1 MGCNLHLRFKSDTLT
16 APERTQGGV
25 DNFCAVLCW
34 GRKMKRWTR
43 SPFRRQIWLILTFVD
58 RDVCHFWNGII
69 SNEVFCCTRAHTHT
83 QLDSIQIKNANKTVP
98 RYPIFGQSIAN
109 LIFCEIN
116 IGTLGEGSSWH
127 LWTEMST
134 GGLWFNQWLSRLPWN
149 SRSSPVGG
157 EIFER
162 PQPSLDSGWW
172 VVKQLVFLGKHPRE
186 SEPDFWGMFGLFL
199 RSGALDNAQRPHWT
213 TCPPTPPLN
222 WHCSHCWNSFGANR
236 RLCQ

>member
-1 MGCNLHLRFKSDTLT
+1 MAHPDICGQRRLSLLKRNKLKWSFLLHT
-16 APERTQGGV
+16 
-25 DNFCAVLCW
+25 C
-34 GRKMKRWTR
+34 
-43 SPFRRQIWLILTFVD
+43 
-58 RDVCHFWNGII
+58 
-69 SNEVFCCTRAHTHT
+69 THT
-83 QLDSIQIKNANKTVP
+83 QLDLIQIKSANKTVSW
-98 RYPIFGQSIAN
+98 YQIFVQSIAN

-149 SRSSPVGG
+149 SRSSPDGG

-213 TCPPTPPLN
+213 TCPPTPPLPLPPPIN
-222 WHCSHCWNSFGANR
+222 LHRSPCWNSFGAKR

>member
-1 MGCNLHLRFKSDTLT
+1 
-16 APERTQGGV
+16 
-25 DNFCAVLCW
+25 
-34 GRKMKRWTR
+34 MK
-43 SPFRRQIWLILTFVD
+43 FFAAHV
-58 RDVCHFWNGII
+58 
-69 SNEVFCCTRAHTHT
+69 HTHT
-83 QLDSIQIKNANKTVP
+83 KLDLIHNANKTVP
-98 RYPIFGQSIAN
+98 RYQIFGHSIAN

-172 VVKQLVFLGKHPRE
+172 VVKQSVFLGKHPGE

-199 RSGALDNAQRPHWT
+199 RSGALFNAQRPHWT
-213 TCPPTPPLN
+213 TCPPTPPLPLQSTYTAHTVETALEQ
-222 WHCSHCWNSFGANR
+222 WGDCANKTHIQILQKSR
-236 RLCQ
+236 CKAGPISNPWCLKT

>member
-1 MGCNLHLRFKSDTLT
+1 MQT
-16 APERTQGGV
+16 
-25 DNFCAVLCW
+25 
-34 GRKMKRWTR
+34 KR
-43 SPFRRQIWLILTFVD
+43 SL
-58 RDVCHFWNGII
+58 GIKYF
-69 SNEVFCCTRAHTHT
+69 S
-83 QLDSIQIKNANKTVP
+83 
-98 RYPIFGQSIAN
+98 QSIAN

-162 PQPSLDSGWW
+162 PQPSPDSGWW

-199 RSGALDNAQRPHWT
+199 RSGALDNAQRPHWRDYLPANT
-213 TCPPTPPLN
+213 PTPPLSPLSN
-222 WHCSHCWNSFGANR
+222 QLTPLTLLKQLWSKKGYCANKTQSQM
-236 RLCQ
+236 L